1 MKDSDPNH
9 RKAIFRVYY
18 PPHLL
23 PKIFGCI
30 AFKSLGTPSY
40 LIKSHI
46 IALYFESWVSSTW
59 GRAEKRTQTPTL
71 PKRFSGYII
80 PILYLLSKMMGSI
93 VIISLTYC
101 SFPSKIRI

>member
-1 MKDSDPNH
+1 MNIPRVWGAEMKDSDPNH
-9 RKAIFRVYY
+9 SKAIFRVYY

-59 GRAEKRTQTPTL
+59 GRAEKKNSDPNP
-71 PKRFSGYII
+71 PKALFRVYYTD
-80 PILYLLSKMMGSI
+80 PISTIQNDG
-93 VIISLTYC
+93 
-101 SFPSKIRI
+101 